1 MRYNSVQ
8 KDDQEEDM
16 ATRIM
21 SITDARQKI
30 TELVRDLDD
39 PVYITVFGSPQ
50 AVLVRYDIYE
60 ALLEK
65 VEDLQDSLDVL
76 ERRGEPTR
84 DWEEIEAELAQRVP
98 AAV

>member
-1 MRYNSVQ
+1 
-8 KDDQEEDM
+8 M

-50 AVLVRYDIYE
+50 AVLVRYDVYE

-76 ERRGEPTR
+76 ERRGEPAR

-98 AAV
+98 VAV